1 MMDPPA
7 VMTERRRL
15 GNSDL
20 EVSPV
25 SLGAWAWGASVIWS
39 YGKTHD
45 RKDVE
50 RAWYRAIELGGNLV
64 DTAEVYGMGKSEAI
78 IGELLRK
85 TEERPLIATKFLP
98 VRPASVGVRR
108 AARASLKRLGVDTID
123 LYQVHFPNPAISLR
137 RAMREMER
145 LVKEGKVRYI
155 GVSNFGPR
163 QVQRAREYLAR
174 EDIISNQIHYN
185 LLLRKP
191 ETDGMVEYGRRE
203 KVAVIAYSPLAQGVL
218 TGKYSPS
225 RHPGG
230 MRRFMSKFSS
240 RSLKRVSPLL
250 HCLEDVGSAHGA
262 TMSQVALAWLLK
274 DPNVVVIP
282 GAKNAAQ
289 VESNVGA
296 ARIELTPDDL
306 ECIEKTWTAWKTG
319 KKGFD
324 APVSAGH

>member
-1 MMDPPA
+1 MDAPS

-15 GNSDL
+15 GTSGL

-39 YGKTHD
+39 YGRTHD

-50 RAWYRAIELGGNLV
+50 GAWYRAIELGGNFV

-78 IGELLRK
+78 IGELLRR
-85 TEERPLIATKFLP
+85 TEKRPLIATKFFPL
-98 VRPASVGVRR
+98 RPASVGVRR
-108 AARASLKRLGVDTID
+108 AARASLRRLGVDAID
-123 LYQVHFPNPAISLR
+123 LYQVHWPNPATSLR
-137 RAMREMER
+137 MTMREMER
-145 LVKEGKVRYI
+145 LVRDGMVRHI
-155 GVSNFGPR
+155 GVSNFNPA
-163 QVQRAREYLAR
+163 QVQRAREHLAR
-174 EDIISNQIHYN
+174 EDVVSNQIHYN
-185 LLLRKP
+185 LLRRKP

-203 KVAVIAYSPLAQGVL
+203 RVAIIAYSPLAQGVL
-218 TGKYSPS
+218 TGKYPPG

-230 MRRFMSKFSS
+230 MRRFMPKFSS
-240 RSLKRVSPLL
+240 RNLRRVGPLL
-250 HCLEDVGSAHGA
+250 HCLEDVGIAHGA

-296 ARIELTPDDL
+296 ARIELTRDDL
-306 ECIEKTWTAWKTG
+306 ECIEKTWTAWRAG
-319 KKGFD
+319 EKGFD
-324 APVSAGH
+324 APVGVGH